1 MKITQRCP
9 AHTKHGSVRFARKR
23 RGLTLVELI
32 LAMTI
37 TAMACVAIAATMK
50 ATANTWEA
58 NQQDDQTLTSA
69 RIAIRRLKTIVSN
82 AKLFGHRS
90 VNELVLWA
98 GDENGNF
105 QIEYTECVMIRY
117 DPATDQLQLLDI
129 YFPPATPQANIDA
142 RNVTFVFA
150 DFSAPQVLTLL
161 NADAYVRTRILADNV
176 VSFTVST
183 IGQASY
189 MRTAMFSFRLGQD
202 DPSQQF
208 DTVASMRSPAFYLM
222 E

>member
-1 MKITQRCP
+1 MRTI
-9 AHTKHGSVRFARKR
+9 KHAEAQTEQILPSRGCSR

-58 NQQDDQTLTSA
+58 NQQDDQTLVSA
-69 RIAIRRLKTIVSN
+69 RIALRRLRTIVSN
-82 AKLFGHRS
+82 AKLFGYRS
-90 VNELVLWA
+90 ANELVLWA

-105 QIEYTECVMIRY
+105 QIEYSECAMIRY

-129 YFPPATPQANIDA
+129 YFPPGTPQGDIDA
-142 RNVTFVFA
+142 RNVTLIFT

-161 NADAYVRTRILADNV
+161 GADAYVRSRTLADNV
-176 VSFTVST
+176 VSFSVST

-189 MRTAMFSFRLGQD
+189 VRTAMFSFRLGQD

-208 DTVASMRSPAFYLM
+208 DAVAAMRSPAYYLL

>member
-1 MKITQRCP
+1 MRTMERTQ
-9 AHTKHGSVRFARKR
+9 AQTKHGFLRFACRR

-37 TAMACVAIAATMK
+37 TAMACTAVAAIMK

-58 NQQDDQTLTSA
+58 NQQDDETIVSA
-69 RIAIRRLKTIVSN
+69 RIAIKRLRTIVAD
-82 AKLFGHRS
+82 AKLFGYS
-90 VNELVLWA
+90 TSSILVLWA
-98 GDENGNF
+98 GDANGNF
-105 QIEYTECVMIRY
+105 QIEYSECAMIQY

-129 YFPPATPQANIDA
+129 YFPPGTPQGDIDA
-142 RNVTFVFA
+142 RNVTFTFA
-150 DFSAPQVLTLL
+150 DFSASQLATLL
-161 NADAYVRTRILADNV
+161 EADSYIRARTLADNV

-183 IGQASY
+183 IGQGSY
-189 MRTAMFSFRLGQD
+189 VRTAMFSFRLGQD

-208 DTVASMRSPAFYLM
+208 DAAVSMHSPAYYLV